1 MALESKE
8 EEGLFLKFDHEGQ
21 DVFMKQCEV
30 VLEDCMVPIVVEERR
45 NVFVIK
51 MNMQIANEDMAILKK
66 CIMCYPKRQEKD
78 CHQ

>member
-8 EEGLFLKFDHEGQ
+8 EEGLFLRFDHEGQ

-51 MNMQIANEDMAILKK
+51 MNMQIANKDMAILKK
-66 CIMCYPKRQEKD
+66 CVTCYPKRQEKD